1 MRVLFVHHRFPG
13 QFLHWARY
21 LSKQKG
27 VDIRALR
34 AGSEID
40 TACEVLRDI
49 TYEYEPASLSRDA
62 ESHALKRTLHATANA
77 YNCAIAAQSLKVQG
91 WIPDVIYCHTGWA
104 PSIFL
109 REIYPTAKIIKYLE
123 WYYNSDDSDVDFL
136 GGAQEL
142 QARFAVKIMN
152 LPILADIVDGVAL
165 ISPTEWQKRQF
176 PEMIRSKIDIVP
188 DGIDTDYFRPDPKA
202 RLVLKNGRVLTSADR
217 LVTYAA
223 RGADPY
229 RGFQSFI
236 RAWEKLQQIDPT
248 VEAVISG
255 DQSVHYGAGAG
266 TDRHFQEV
274 MAEARLD
281 MARTHFVGFLPLEQH
296 LSLLQISTVHVYLTV
311 PFVLSWSMLEAMS
324 VGCCV
329 IASDTAPVR
338 EFVENEKNGILV
350 DFFDG
355 DAICARLKAALGD
368 GGSRKRL
375 SHAARNTVKSRWSL
389 DIAIRAHRLQLDS
402 VLESAHR

>member
-21 LSKQKG
+21 LLRQKG
-27 VDIRALR
+27 FEVRALR
-34 AGSEID
+34 ARSELDIE
-40 TACEVLRDI
+40 CEILRGI
-49 TYEYEPASLSRDA
+49 TYEYEPAFLSKDA
-62 ESHALKRTLHATANA
+62 EDHALKRTLYATANS
-77 YNCAIAAQSLKVQG
+77 YNCAVAAQSLKAEG
-91 WIPDVIYCHTGWA
+91 WIPDLIYCHTGWA

-109 REIYPTAKIIKYLE
+109 QEIYPTAKIIKYLE

-136 GGAQEL
+136 GGAPEL
-142 QARFAVKIMN
+142 QKRFAVKILN

-165 ISPTEWQKRQF
+165 IAPTEWQKQQF

-188 DGIDTDYFRPDPKA
+188 DGIDTDYFCPSPKA
-202 RLVLKNGRVLTSADR
+202 RLVLENGRILTSADR
-217 LVTYAA
+217 LITYAA

-236 RAWEKLQQIDPT
+236 RALEKLQQIDPT

-255 DQSVHYGAGAG
+255 DQLVHYGAGAG
-266 TDRHFQEV
+266 TNRHFQEV
-274 MAEARLD
+274 MAEAKLD
-281 MARTHFVGFLPLEQH
+281 MARTHFVGFLPLDQH

-338 EFVENEKNGILV
+338 EFLENEKSGILV
-350 DFFDG
+350 NFFDS
-355 DAICARLKAALGD
+355 DAICGRLEAALGD
-368 GGSRKRL
+368 SGMRRRL
-375 SHAARNTVKSRWSL
+375 SQAARNAVKSRWSL
-389 DIAIRAHRLQLDS
+389 DIAMRAQLLQLNG
-402 VLESAHR
+402 VLELTP